1 MFVLR
6 FSTNTHFDMLLQRT
20 HSASSSSPAAQ
31 KQQSSNYRHKSCRRQ
46 FLFFIV
52 FATVL
57 ITSLMAIYTLVRS
70 LKIIRAN
77 HYRHGYKEVVM
88 DPYYA
93 DHGATHDQPPPPDH
107 ATKDDPEDS
116 NTRRIFLSPM
126 KSKDEP
132 VAGAYRGYR
141 RRHADSLVRLDHIPD
156 LPPTEIVN
164 TCGALSARSRCG
176 VLHTDTEPIDS
187 VVTVTFDATP
197 ATKVEA
203 VVKAMMQP
211 SSSEESAYFTF
222 LGEQN
227 AEFRY
232 ATNATSC
239 AEGHVSSRAFEMDV
253 VYTYVNDNAASYQAM
268 KASRGLRFTASRT
281 RDWNELLYSLRTVF
295 HRGIGAGLVRK
306 VHIVVADKDQVPQ
319 WLNASDRRINI
330 VLHSQIF
337 PADEPDALPTFNSH
351 AIESVLHRIPG
362 LSRFFVYF
370 NNDMLWGRR
379 VSFFDYFRPI
389 SAERQRHREERL
401 RRMGCGG
408 VVPADNETRVTV
420 MFEPILYFENTVEY
434 RSCAVVH
441 TPRIDPHDIDQ
452 ALAKGHS
459 NSSCSKKSAIALR
472 SSYFFDLYCRN
483 PSSHDTAAQ
492 LDHFNKRILFHRY
505 GVWVT
510 HTFAHYP
517 RILDRLLCA
526 EHFDDQTNGLA
537 DLMMHLR
544 RKKHRT
550 GAHVNVMYIY
560 PYIALAQQR
569 AIDEKM
575 AVAAASRNWCYP
587 SRASDLDFEY
597 LPNDGMG
604 PFMRATRALPN
615 FAPCEDGQKGCPD
628 GFERKWDYYVYPFEE
643 SSSLYSFF
651 MLRGVDDV
659 EAAKRLLQRPG
670 RSKLFVTVNDNFPA
684 YIRPLDVD
692 VEGLLKIVAGDS
704 GQAPWEMT

>member
-1 MFVLR
+1 MKGSKELTHQKYVALFQQTLFYFLLKVLETFREKCTMFTDSEAANAHSRSRKLPREKYRLVLLVASLVTIVFLLPHGR
-6 FSTNTHFDMLLQRT
+6 FPGQEDDSYASR
-20 HSASSSSPAAQ
+20 SSSMAAVRPTWPTRSQAPHPLHDRLPPHLPAPSHLGR
-31 KQQSSNYRHKSCRRQ
+31 KLN
-46 FLFFIV
+46 
-52 FATVL
+52 
-57 ITSLMAIYTLVRS
+57 
-70 LKIIRAN
+70 
-77 HYRHGYKEVVM
+77 
-88 DPYYA
+88 
-93 DHGATHDQPPPPDH
+93 
-107 ATKDDPEDS
+107 
-116 NTRRIFLSPM
+116 
-126 KSKDEP
+126 
-132 VAGAYRGYR
+132 
-141 RRHADSLVRLDHIPD
+141 HIPD

-306 VHIVVADKDQVPQ
+306 VHIVVADQDQVPQ
-319 WLNASDRRINI
+319 WLNASDPRINI

-408 VVPADNETRVTV
+408 VVPADDETRVTV
-420 MFEPILYFENTVEY
+420 MFEPIFYGENLENPDECVLQEKG
-434 RSCAVVH
+434 SHPEMPVLADAKCAEC
-441 TPRIDPHDIDQ
+441 Q
-452 ALAKGHS
+452 
-459 NSSCSKKSAIALR
+459 LR
-472 SSYFFDLYCRN
+472 PSYFFDIACRQRIHRDEWRYFSN
-483 PSSHDTAAQ
+483 Y
-492 LDHFNKRILFHRY
+492 NKQMMFARLPGY
-505 GVWVT
+505 WPT
-510 HTFAHYP
+510 HSFAHIP
-517 RILDRLLCA
+517 RMMDRALVTLMQERDFLDLARHTRSSRVRRVEDMWTTNNYQFYAHHHRL
-526 EHFDDQTNGLA
+526 
-537 DLMMHLR
+537 
-544 RKKHRT
+544 
-550 GAHVNVMYIY
+550 
-560 PYIALAQQR
+560 
-569 AIDEKM
+569 
-575 AVAAASRNWCYP
+575 AVDSEWANREW
-587 SRASDLDFEY
+587 RASMATNPTSLEDLNPLFSRTFLEMP
-597 LPNDGMG
+597 LAMQ
-604 PFMRATRALPN
+604 FR
-615 FAPCEDGQKGCPD
+615 D
-628 GFERKWDYYVYPFEE
+628 GFEADAT
-643 SSSLYSFF
+643 
-651 MLRGVDDV
+651 LR
-659 EAAKRLLQRPG
+659 EKLQHHFVVLDRRPG
-670 RSKLFVTVNDNFPA
+670 MYHFCLLKSYHTIRNYINELQMEMKLFVTLNDDITHEAFVAPLLQQ
-684 YIRPLDVD
+684 ILDV
-692 VEGLLKIVAGDS
+692 IAGS
-704 GQAPWEMT
+704 ANSKTPFEV